1 MIEIIGILFSLSL
14 FIGGIYTQIAIFLSH
29 LFVLFPLYITLK
41 YNCRWLTVFLI
52 SSITVSLLWH
62 SSKLWFYNI
71 QFMQL
76 DIVHQ
81 NMLIALSVALIL
93 FEHVPQ
99 IMLGALFS
107 YSIFLSV
114 FCLDSI
120 DHINIYLFF
129 SGGWIFALLIHII
142 YGFICRKIV
151 LSYNLIMLL
160 IYACIS
166 VLLYTF
172 AWYNY
177 NVIHSIWHVC
187 AYSTLY
193 FSFKLSFCR
202 ERTDF

>member
-193 FSFKLSFCR
+193 FSFKISFCR